1 MLCTGLFLHEYIW
14 RLDGG
19 DCDVDTW
26 HLKWWSSGQCAWL
39 SGCFYLGTPVLCHVL
54 NVCSHLSISFHTF
67 VHFLDNLKISLIWR
81 STIVGNFFFH
91 LIFKKVSVPFGL
103 LHNGWREWP
112 AYWVLSLHQ
121 MSFKFDFCLKLERNL
136 CSFIFYT
143 VFPEDNRKVESYT
156 QTFCYLFSSLPIVF
170 TFTYKWI
177 MSNHCRKELL
187 IIKHIAIKFHF

>member
-112 AYWVLSLHQ
+112 AYWVLTSSPDELQ
-121 MSFKFDFCLKLERNL
+121 VWFLFKTWKK
-136 CSFIFYT
+136 SMFIHFLY
-143 VFPEDNRKVESYT
+143 
-156 QTFCYLFSSLPIVF
+156 CFS
-170 TFTYKWI
+170 WG
-177 MSNHCRKELL
+177 
-187 IIKHIAIKFHF
+187 